1 MKYFAMMYLTTFG
14 EWIEA
19 NGLAVLSMVA
29 GWLISIG
36 GLIWYLS
43 GKFARFESQ
52 SKVSNDKVEALAKA
66 FSEHEDD
73 FRSHAQDTDVHS
85 NFEYRQSVN
94 ARFAEIKHEMTDGH
108 NRIENKIDK
117 LIDRLIK

>member
-14 EWIEA
+14 EWMETNA
-19 NGLAVLSMVA
+19 LAIVGMVV
-29 GWLISIG
+29 GWLISLG

-43 GKFARFESQ
+43 GIAASTKSNGE
-52 SKVSNDKVEALAKA
+52 KVDALAKS
-66 FSEHEDD
+66 FSDHEDN
-73 FRSHAQDTDVHS
+73 FRAHESDTNVHS

-94 ARFAEIKHEMTDGH
+94 ARFAELKHEMTDGH